1 MELTQNN
8 KNLPCI
14 TRIYFVTMQKIYYS
28 KNMESL
34 KKKVFVLF
42 FSIASFCFADENI
55 VELSL
60 EDAVKNAMK
69 NNVSI
74 KQSEISLDAK
84 KRGADYSW
92 NSISP
97 SVSGTGRYS
106 KNIPGSSDDKAS
118 LSAGIS
124 LSASLSPSVYTSAKD
139 AELSYSYQQSLYQN
153 ELRSVELD
161 VRKNYYY
168 LLYKAEEISLKEKS
182 LETSKN
188 QYESNLAKYKRGT
201 LSRLDVFSA
210 QVSYQNDQLELKSL
224 NAEVE
229 NSIASFKQLV
239 GIPQDTEIR
248 LSGSFENIL
257 NLKDISIDGMEFNS
271 FSVESL
277 QKQIDSAK
285 NSLLASRFS
294 SYGPS
299 ISASYSY
306 NYSSVDGGSS
316 WDDNGTLSLQ
326 ASIPLDGFL
335 PWSSGALDVQS
346 KKDSVKSLELELEDA
361 KTSLEVNVSTLMNK
375 INQCLENID
384 LRKSSIDLAQTT
396 YEMTLESYNHGT
408 KDMLSLQT
416 AMDNL
421 LSAKVNLISEG
432 YNLICAILDLE
443 NAAGIPFGTL
453 EN

>member
-1 MELTQNN
+1 M
-8 KNLPCI
+8 
-14 TRIYFVTMQKIYYS
+14 RKIQYYKS
-28 KNMESL
+28 MGCL
-34 KKKVFVLF
+34 KKKIFVLF
-42 FSIASFCFADENI
+42 FSIAAFAFADENI
-55 VELSL
+55 IELSL
-60 EDAVKNAMK
+60 EDAVKSALE

-84 KRGADYSW
+84 KRESDYSW

-97 SVSGTGRYS
+97 SISGTERYS
-106 KNIPGSSDDKAS
+106 KNIPGTSDDKAS

-124 LSASLSPSVYTSAKD
+124 LSATLSPSVYTSAKN
-139 AELSYSYQQSLYQN
+139 AGLSYSQQQLSYQN
-153 ELRSVELD
+153 DLRSVELN
-161 VRKNYYY
+161 VRKNYYS
-168 LLYKAEEISLKEKS
+168 LLYKIEEISLKEKS

-201 LSRLDVFSA
+201 LSRLDVLSA

-224 NAEVE
+224 NAEME

-239 GIPQDTEIR
+239 GLPQDAKIS

-257 NLKDISIDGMEFNS
+257 NLKNISIEGMELNS
-271 FSVESL
+271 FSIESL

-285 NSLLASRFS
+285 NSLLASRFTA
-294 SYGPS
+294 YGPS
-299 ISASYSY
+299 LSASYSY
-306 NYSSVDGGSS
+306 NYSSMDGGSN

-335 PWSSGALDVQS
+335 PWSNSSLNVQS

-361 KTSLEVNVSTLMNK
+361 KTSLEVNISTLMNK
-375 INQCLENID
+375 INQCLENIA
-384 LRKSSIDLAQTT
+384 LRKSSIELAQTT
-396 YEMTLESYNHGT
+396 YEMTLESYSHGT
-408 KDMLSLQT
+408 KDLLSLQT
-416 AMDNL
+416 ASDNL
-421 LSAKVNLISEG
+421 LSAKVNLISEA
-432 YNLICAILDLE
+432 YNLICAVLDLE

>member
-1 MELTQNN
+1 M
-8 KNLPCI
+8 
-14 TRIYFVTMQKIYYS
+14 RKIQYYKS
-28 KNMESL
+28 MGCL
-34 KKKVFVLF
+34 KKKIFVLF
-42 FSIASFCFADENI
+42 FSIAAFVFADENTI
-55 VELSL
+55 ELSL
-60 EDAVKNAMK
+60 EDAVKSALK

-74 KQSEISLDAK
+74 KQSEINLDAK
-84 KRGADYSW
+84 KRESAYSW

-97 SVSGTGRYS
+97 SISGTGRYS
-106 KNIPGSSDDKAS
+106 KNIPSSSDDKAS

-124 LSASLSPSVYTSAKD
+124 LNATLSPSVYTSAKN
-139 AELSYSYQQSLYQN
+139 AELNYSQQQLSYQN
-153 ELRSVELD
+153 DLRSVELD
-161 VRKNYYY
+161 VRKNYYS
-168 LLYKAEEISLKEKS
+168 LLYKIEEISLKEKS

-201 LSRLDVFSA
+201 LSRLDVLSA

-224 NAEVE
+224 NAEME

-239 GIPQDTEIR
+239 GLPQNAKIS

-257 NLKDISIDGMEFNS
+257 NLKNISIEGMELNS
-271 FSVESL
+271 FSIESL

-285 NSLLASRFS
+285 NSLLASRFTA
-294 SYGPS
+294 YGPS
-299 ISASYSY
+299 LSASYSY
-306 NYSSVDGGSS
+306 NYSSIDGGSN

-335 PWSSGALDVQS
+335 PWSSGSLNVQS

-361 KTSLEVNVSTLMNK
+361 KVSLEVNISTLMNK
-375 INQCLENID
+375 INQCLENIS

-396 YEMTLESYNHGT
+396 YEMTLESYSHGT
-408 KDMLSLQT
+408 KDLLSLQT
-416 AMDNL
+416 TSDNL
-421 LSAKVNLISEG
+421 LSAKVNLISEA
-432 YNLICAILDLE
+432 YNLICAVLDLE

>member
-1 MELTQNN
+1 M
-8 KNLPCI
+8 
-14 TRIYFVTMQKIYYS
+14 RKIQYYKS
-28 KNMESL
+28 MGCL
-34 KKKVFVLF
+34 KKKIFVLF
-42 FSIASFCFADENI
+42 FSIAAFAFADENI
-55 VELSL
+55 IELSL
-60 EDAVKNAMK
+60 EDAVKSALK

-84 KRGADYSW
+84 KRESDYSW

-97 SVSGTGRYS
+97 SISGTGRYS
-106 KNIPGSSDDKAS
+106 KNIPGTSDDKAS

-124 LSASLSPSVYTSAKD
+124 LSATLSPSVYTSAKN
-139 AELSYSYQQSLYQN
+139 AGLSYSQQQLSYQN
-153 ELRSVELD
+153 DLRSVELN
-161 VRKNYYY
+161 VRKNYYS
-168 LLYKAEEISLKEKS
+168 LLYKIEEISLKEKS

-201 LSRLDVFSA
+201 LSRLDVLSA

-224 NAEVE
+224 NAEME

-239 GIPQDTEIR
+239 GLPQDAKIS

-257 NLKDISIDGMEFNS
+257 NLKNISIEGMELNS
-271 FSVESL
+271 FSIESL

-285 NSLLASRFS
+285 NSLLASRFTA
-294 SYGPS
+294 YGPS
-299 ISASYSY
+299 LSASYSY
-306 NYSSVDGGSS
+306 NYSSMDGGSN

-335 PWSSGALDVQS
+335 PWSNSSLNVQS

-361 KTSLEVNVSTLMNK
+361 KTSLEVNISTLMNK
-375 INQCLENID
+375 INQCLENIA
-384 LRKSSIDLAQTT
+384 LRKSSIELAQTT
-396 YEMTLESYNHGT
+396 YEMTLESYSHGT
-408 KDMLSLQT
+408 KDLLSLQT
-416 AMDNL
+416 ASDNL
-421 LSAKVNLISEG
+421 LSAKVNLISEA
-432 YNLICAILDLE
+432 YNLICAVLDLE

>member
-1 MELTQNN
+1 M
-8 KNLPCI
+8 
-14 TRIYFVTMQKIYYS
+14 RKIQYYKS
-28 KNMESL
+28 MGCL
-34 KKKVFVLF
+34 KKKIFVLF
-42 FSIASFCFADENI
+42 FSIAAFAFADENI
-55 VELSL
+55 IELSL
-60 EDAVKNAMK
+60 EDAVKSALE

-84 KRGADYSW
+84 KRESDYSW

-97 SVSGTGRYS
+97 SISGTGRYS
-106 KNIPGSSDDKAS
+106 KNIPGTSDDKAS

-124 LSASLSPSVYTSAKD
+124 LSATLSPSVYTSAKN
-139 AELSYSYQQSLYQN
+139 AGLSYSQQQLSYQN
-153 ELRSVELD
+153 DLRSVELN
-161 VRKNYYY
+161 VRKNYYS
-168 LLYKAEEISLKEKS
+168 LLYKIEEISLKEKS

-201 LSRLDVFSA
+201 LSRLDVLSA

-224 NAEVE
+224 NAEME

-239 GIPQDTEIR
+239 GLPQDAKIS

-257 NLKDISIDGMEFNS
+257 NLKNISIEGMELNS
-271 FSVESL
+271 FSIESL

-285 NSLLASRFS
+285 NSLLASRFTA
-294 SYGPS
+294 YGPS
-299 ISASYSY
+299 LSASYSY
-306 NYSSVDGGSS
+306 NYSSIDGGSN

-335 PWSSGALDVQS
+335 PWSNSSLNVQS

-361 KTSLEVNVSTLMNK
+361 KTSLEVNISTLMNK
-375 INQCLENID
+375 INQCLENIA
-384 LRKSSIDLAQTT
+384 LRKSSIELAQTT
-396 YEMTLESYNHGT
+396 YEMTLESYSHGT
-408 KDMLSLQT
+408 KDLLSLQT
-416 AMDNL
+416 ASDNL
-421 LSAKVNLISEG
+421 LSAKVNLISEA
-432 YNLICAILDLE
+432 YNLICAVLDLE

>member
-1 MELTQNN
+1 M
-8 KNLPCI
+8 
-14 TRIYFVTMQKIYYS
+14 RKIQYYKS
-28 KNMESL
+28 MGCL
-34 KKKVFVLF
+34 KKKIFVLF
-42 FSIASFCFADENI
+42 FSIAAFAFADENI
-55 VELSL
+55 IELSL
-60 EDAVKNAMK
+60 EDAVKSALE

-84 KRGADYSW
+84 KRESDYSW

-97 SVSGTGRYS
+97 SISGTGRYS
-106 KNIPGSSDDKAS
+106 KNIPGTSDDKAS

-124 LSASLSPSVYTSAKD
+124 LSATLSPSVYTSAKN
-139 AELSYSYQQSLYQN
+139 AGLSYSQQQLSYQN
-153 ELRSVELD
+153 DLRSVELN
-161 VRKNYYY
+161 VRKNYYS
-168 LLYKAEEISLKEKS
+168 LLYKIEEISLKEKS

-201 LSRLDVFSA
+201 LSRLDVLSA

-224 NAEVE
+224 NAEME

-239 GIPQDTEIR
+239 GLPQDAKIS

-257 NLKDISIDGMEFNS
+257 NLKNISIEGMELNS
-271 FSVESL
+271 FSIESL

-285 NSLLASRFS
+285 NSLLASRFTA
-294 SYGPS
+294 YGPS
-299 ISASYSY
+299 LSASYSY
-306 NYSSVDGGSS
+306 NYSSMDGGSN

-335 PWSSGALDVQS
+335 PWSNSSLNVQS

-361 KTSLEVNVSTLMNK
+361 KTSLEVNISTLMNK
-375 INQCLENID
+375 INQCLENIA
-384 LRKSSIDLAQTT
+384 LRKSSIELAQTT
-396 YEMTLESYNHGT
+396 YEMTLESYSHGT
-408 KDMLSLQT
+408 KDLLSLQT
-416 AMDNL
+416 ASDNL
-421 LSAKVNLISEG
+421 LSAKVNLISEA
-432 YNLICAILDLE
+432 YNLICAVLDLE